1 MIKSDLLLR
10 IYAQHPHLSQRAVAK
25 IVDAIFGEIEA
36 AMVRGDRVELRGF
49 GAFSTKHRS
58 ARSGRNPK
66 SGASV
71 AVPDRRVPW
80 FNAAKEMRER
90 LNKPQ

>member
-36 AMVRGDRVELRGF
+36 AMARGDRVELRGF
-49 GAFSTKHRS
+49 GAFSTRLHS
-58 ARSGRNPK
+58 AYPGRNPK
-66 SGASV
+66 TGASV
-71 AVPDRRVPW
+71 AVPDRRVP
-80 FNAAKEMRER
+80 FFKAAKEMRER
-90 LNKPQ
+90 LKTPQ